1 MLPVSIEGR
10 SSAAVS
16 VREEVAGK
24 AAAIAVE
31 WVTDSD
37 AEPLS
42 PMGRSCLLN
51 KWTKS
56 EQSAGAK
63 AESGYS
69 GVRSRLIRLSRSSS
83 DRSDSA
89 SALALSKKKDFF
101 LSSWVLNLLL
111 PM

>member
-1 MLPVSIEGR
+1 M
-10 SSAAVS
+10 AVS
-16 VREEVAGK
+16 VREKDAGK
-24 AAAIAVE
+24 AAATAAD

-37 AEPLS
+37 AEPS
-42 PMGRSCLLN
+42 VPMDRSCLKS
-51 KWTKS
+51 KWTNS
-56 EQSAGAK
+56 EQIAGAK

-69 GVRSRLIRLSRSSS
+69 GVRSRFIRLSRSSS

-89 SALALSKKKDFF
+89 SALASSKKKDFF